1 MQYLKPGSYFCWDKS
16 RMPSEDEG
24 SHTSGSADSRILH
37 ILQTICHIQNIP
49 DLKTLSKSNLIF
61 FFLSDKGFWGTTKKK
76 TWSRSESEW
85 QRREQDKL

>member
-16 RMPSEDEG
+16 RTPSEDEG

-49 DLKTLSKSNLIF
+49 DLKTLASQIEYSF
-61 FFLSDKGFWGTTKKK
+61 F
-76 TWSRSESEW
+76 
-85 QRREQDKL
+85 